1 MNIEDIIIP
10 PREIKT
16 EKWQLGSVIS
26 HEIQE
31 NGIVLIFCSDYRGVK
46 NGEAEIL
53 DFRKVRNEFYRLSK
67 LDFEVPLC
75 DLGDVISGRSHQDT
89 HYILQELLSMCHY
102 KNAVPVIIGGSND
115 LAFSLFSALNFHQK
129 NLNYTQI
136 SNIISLANEGEE
148 ITEKNFLS
156 RILSSKNF
164 TIKNYHHLGYQKH
177 LNETD
182 SVKSI
187 VAGKEISEKNQWGI
201 KFYLISWVDGEFKVK
216 YETGLLNGSFVQCI
230 VNKFKFADIE
240 NEMVYYNSKNYFL
253 GNASGDVYLH
263 VIDLKKMKVYSAHL
277 SVITEGKVSLDLTQN
292 IDVPMIKTFFV
303 SYFRRDYPNLRIVEK
318 AL

>member
-1 MNIEDIIIP
+1 MLLNKTTIWSSILLLLIVAGGCKKSYEPPPHNLFENEQLIEQTAKDLLGENISF
-10 PREIKT
+10 T
-16 EKWQLGSVIS
+16 T
-26 HEIQE
+26 
-31 NGIVLIFCSDYRGVK
+31 
-46 NGEAEIL
+46 
-53 DFRKVRNEFYRLSK
+53 
-67 LDFEVPLC
+67 
-75 DLGDVISGRSHQDT
+75 SG
-89 HYILQELLSMCHY
+89 Y
-102 KNAVPVIIGGSND
+102 
-115 LAFSLFSALNFHQK
+115 F
-129 NLNYTQI
+129 
-136 SNIISLANEGEE
+136 
-148 ITEKNFLS
+148 
-156 RILSSKNF
+156 
-164 TIKNYHHLGYQKH
+164 
-177 LNETD
+177 ETD
-182 SVKSI
+182 SAKSI